1 MRHRRSSPK
10 AGFVALAL
18 VPLSVLTIAACSTT
32 ADSAPPVRTGSGMC
46 TADQLGQ
53 FNGQPATSEIG
64 EQIKAASGASIFRWL
79 PKGSIVTMEYNA
91 ARVSVLLDERNR
103 IETSRCG

>member
-1 MRHRRSSPK
+1 MRRRQSSPK
-10 AGFVALAL
+10 AAFIALAL

-32 ADSAPPVRTGSGMC
+32 ADSAPPPPTGGGMC

-53 FNGQPATSEIG
+53 FNGQPATAEVG
-64 EQIKAASGASIFRWL
+64 RQIKAASGASIFRWL

-103 IETSRCG
+103 VETSRCG

>member
-1 MRHRRSSPK
+1 MRHRQSSPK
-10 AGFVALAL
+10 AAFIGLAL

-53 FNGQPATSEIG
+53 FNGQPATAEIG
-64 EQIKAASGASIFRWL
+64 RQIKAASGASIFRWL

-103 IETSRCG
+103 IEASRCG